1 MSAFYS
7 KERSKYGY
15 LTGLVIIWPV
25 SYDGDPNTAT
35 NKNSLP
41 AGYLKCDGTKYFA
54 KDYPTLAAI
63 LGTGSNCKYLRR
75 NPDGTAFDILTDDQ
89 FMVPDLGSKYPEP
102 TSGAN
107 AGSYNNI
114 RVENSN
120 GNLTS
125 RSGIGIEATSSI
137 GDTVTITYSGTIT
150 VPSQEIPLR
159 GRPSWEYAGDTHYT
173 DIESVEEAMVA
184 GHMHY
189 SSSVRARNM
198 QTNESSVDEPNA
210 FGGSTGR
217 RNAST
222 IPIQDWLDATRHEN
236 DSSKPPGSGQ
246 NPCKAIDG
254 YETTSGTPVDQT
266 SFATATIY
274 YGMCIYGAGNAYT
287 YNCLSNE
294 EYDLERGETEGSPDG
309 STIGRYANVGEEPLT
324 GICFWDGT
332 GEDIPSSLTVPITY
346 AQGYPGVP
354 IDFAD
359 VSLHDVVPMQS
370 NQDHRNTLVFPAI
383 DNDIY
388 DTVDFTRDAGVDP
401 TRHNHRIDLER
412 GEHNYKVKT
421 NAINVPPENLI
432 TRMDVGTDASVSIDA
447 ATQPFIVMEYLIK
460 I

>member
-7 KERSKYGY
+7 KERSKYGN
-15 LTGLVIIWPV
+15 LTGQVIIWPV
-25 SYDGDPNTAT
+25 SYEGDPNTAS

-54 KDYPTLAAI
+54 KDYPTLASI

-150 VPSQEIPLR
+150 VPSQEIPLEVDHL
-159 GRPSWEYAGDTHYT
+159 GSMQEILTT
-173 DIESVEEAMVA
+173 LILKFVEESMVA
-184 GHMHY
+184 AHMHF
-189 SSSVRARNM
+189 SSSTRARNM
-198 QTNESSVDEPNA
+198 QINESSVDEPNA
-210 FGGSTGR
+210 FGGRTGR

-236 DSSKPPGSGQ
+236 DSSTPPGSGQ

-266 SFATATIY
+266 SFITATIY
-274 YGMCIYGAGNAYT
+274 YGMCIYGAGNAYV

-294 EYDLERGETEGSPDG
+294 EYDLDRDKTEGSPDG
-309 STIGRYANVGEEPLT
+309 ST
-324 GICFWDGT
+324 T
-332 GEDIPSSLTVPITY
+332 GEFANLVEDPLFWNMSLEWTGCRCTLISNSSYYI
-346 AQGYPGVP
+346 
-354 IDFAD
+354 
-359 VSLHDVVPMQS
+359 
-370 NQDHRNTLVFPAI
+370 
-383 DNDIY
+383 
-388 DTVDFTRDAGVDP
+388 
-401 TRHNHRIDLER
+401 
-412 GEHNYKVKT
+412 
-421 NAINVPPENLI
+421 
-432 TRMDVGTDASVSIDA
+432 
-447 ATQPFIVMEYLIK
+447 
-460 I
+460 